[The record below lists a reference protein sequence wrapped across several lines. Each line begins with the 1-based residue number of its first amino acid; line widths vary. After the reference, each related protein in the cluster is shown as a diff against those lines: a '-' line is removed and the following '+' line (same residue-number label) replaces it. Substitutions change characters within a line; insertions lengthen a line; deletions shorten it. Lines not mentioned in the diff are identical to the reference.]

1 MSDSSLAGSISAR
14 RLERRQSR
22 ADRRLTEQLSARALE
37 GPPAAPAQLTP
48 TETVKAAEAVPPA
61 PLPDALPP
69 APIQNAVIDD
79 QMHRALTSLDDRL
92 IEALELA
99 DIRFV
104 RAAWLLSRPSGYR
117 MVRRQDLEALE
128 ASGASPS
135 PLLSPQ
141 EAAALVR
148 KGTRSAG
155 ALTYGW
161 PLASNPDPTGE
172 RVEVMKRALEQNPHI
187 EGFFWE
193 YAFAHRPRPLC
204 AHSRQ
209 TRELLSSTSP
219 PRVSTCAVFRRCSN
233 PPDPLSRRRP
243 FAVR

>member
-37 GPPAAPAQLTP
+37 GPPAAPAQLKP
-48 TETVKAAEAVPPA
+48 TETVKAVPPA

-117 MVRRQDLEALE
+117 MVRRQDLETLE

-219 PRVSTCAVFRRCSN
+219 PRVSTFSVVAQFSVVV
-233 PPDPLSRRRP
+233 PTPQTL
-243 FAVR
+243 